1 MKEKTLYE
9 ILEVSENASK
19 EIIEKAYKT
28 LVKKYHPDLQQ
39 GTDKMKAEEMMKKL
53 NEAYEVLSDEEK
65 RSRYDLELEE
75 KRQEE
80 MESSSNVDKHN
91 SESYNTVNSQ
101 DVYNNYNAVNN
112 KNYNQNNSKN
122 WKDTDYEKKIKKEEE
137 RLRRKMQDNLN
148 AEYQNAYENY
158 LRSLGYKV
166 KHGWTKERIKAL
178 LITLAVI
185 IGIILILWFLPPTHN
200 WLVGIYESNGIIKT
214 FVDII
219 VAIVTGIFKGIGEF
233 FASLFE

>member
-1 MKEKTLYE
+1 
-9 ILEVSENASK
+9 
-19 EIIEKAYKT
+19 
-28 LVKKYHPDLQQ
+28 
-39 GTDKMKAEEMMKKL
+39 
-53 NEAYEVLSDEEK
+53 
-65 RSRYDLELEE
+65 
-75 KRQEE
+75 

>member
-9 ILEVSENASK
+9 ILEVSENASN

-101 DVYNNYNAVNN
+101 DVYNNYNTVNN
-112 KNYNQNNSKN
+112 QNYNQNNSKN

-137 RLRRKMQDNLN
+137 KLRKKMQDNLN
-148 AEYQNAYENY
+148 A
-158 LRSLGYKV
+158 
-166 KHGWTKERIKAL
+166 
-178 LITLAVI
+178 
-185 IGIILILWFLPPTHN
+185 
-200 WLVGIYESNGIIKT
+200 
-214 FVDII
+214 DC
-219 VAIVTGIFKGIGEF
+219 
-233 FASLFE
+233 